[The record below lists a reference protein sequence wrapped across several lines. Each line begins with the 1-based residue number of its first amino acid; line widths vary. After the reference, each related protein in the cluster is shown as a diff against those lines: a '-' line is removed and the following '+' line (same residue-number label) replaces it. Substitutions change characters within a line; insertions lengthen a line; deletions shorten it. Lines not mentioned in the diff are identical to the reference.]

1 MVLNIIKYVHPF
13 RTLEKDIFQLMQQ
26 NRPMA
31 GFLILRHTMVPL
43 SCVASW
49 YYLPL
54 KLSKIKTSFPYYTM
68 RKAQV
73 SSKYMINGF
82 LRFTFC
88 FKEKRICPFHEG
100 LAAQLKTPCC
110 WTHQTFSTL
119 IPWPNLICIKLHRKP
134 HSSTSFCRVWGTESL
149 T

>member
-13 RTLEKDIFQLMQQ
+13 RTLEKDIFQLMQ

-82 LRFTFC
+82 LRFMFC
-88 FKEKRICPFHEG
+88 FKEKRICPFHEV
-100 LAAQLKTPCC
+100 LAAPA
-110 WTHQTFSTL
+110 
-119 IPWPNLICIKLHRKP
+119 
-134 HSSTSFCRVWGTESL
+134 
-149 T
+149 